1 MKPIV
6 HLFAMALAATSLG
19 GGGRV
24 DDEREAKPRFKGVEL
39 YSWKDDTGIWNHVL
53 LSGTNRL
60 KIEAEV
66 KAAEGRVRGTEA
78 LKKALSRLA
87 VGERVTWMRMLEG
100 FDVPTG
106 DTRKEIEEA
115 AKDAEVELRI
125 PEKTE

>member
-6 HLFAMALAATSLG
+6 YLFAMALAATSLG

-53 LSGTNRL
+53 LNGTNRL

-66 KAAEGRVRGTEA
+66 KAAKGRVRSTEA

-100 FDVPTG
+100 FDVPAG
-106 DTRKEIEEA
+106 DTRKEIEKA

-125 PEKTE
+125 PVKTE

>member
-6 HLFAMALAATSLG
+6 CLFATALAATSLG

-39 YSWKDDTGIWNHVL
+39 YSWKDDTGTWNHVL
-53 LSGTNRL
+53 LSGTNEL

-87 VGERVTWMRMLEG
+87 VGEQVTWMRRLEG

-115 AKDAEVELRI
+115 AKGAEVELRI

>member
-6 HLFAMALAATSLG
+6 CLFATALAATSLG

-53 LSGTNRL
+53 LNGTNRL

-66 KAAEGRVRGTEA
+66 KAAKGRVRSTEA

-106 DTRKEIEEA
+106 DTRKEIEKA
-115 AKDAEVELRI
+115 AKDAEVKLRI